1 MERRSRL
8 TQGVDFERVRRK
20 GRSWSHSLMVLCA
33 TGNDL
38 SYSRFWCVVSKRVGK
53 AVVRNRVKRL
63 LREAGRARQ
72 SDVAPGWDLVLI
84 ARTSIVGADLGRVE
98 KALDS
103 LLWRARLIEKPSVRG
118 ADE

>member
-38 SYSRFWCVVSKRVGK
+38 SYSRFWFVLSKRVGK

>member
-1 MERRSRL
+1 M
-8 TQGVDFERVRRK
+8 
-20 GRSWSHSLMVLCA
+20 MVLCA
-33 TGNDL
+33 TGNDR
-38 SYSRFWCVVSKRVGK
+38 SYRRFGFVVSKRVGK

-63 LREAGRARQ
+63 LREAVRARR

-98 KALDS
+98 EALDS
-103 LLWRARLIEKPSVRG
+103 LLWRARLIEKPSQRG